1 MKNINKENLWIDFA
15 IGVIIITLIGV
26 IVALS
31 IACV

>member
-1 MKNINKENLWIDFA
+1 MKIDKENLWLDLI
-15 IGVIIITLIGV
+15 IGAIIITLIGV

>member
-1 MKNINKENLWIDFA
+1 MKNTNKENLWLDLA
-15 IGVIIITLIGV
+15 IGTTIIILIGV

>member
-1 MKNINKENLWIDFA
+1 MKNKENFLLDLA
-15 IGVIIITLIGV
+15 IGTIIITLVGV

>member
-1 MKNINKENLWIDFA
+1 MKIDKENLWLDLA
-15 IGVIIITLIGV
+15 IGTIIIILIGI

>member
-1 MKNINKENLWIDFA
+1 MKNTNKENFWLDIA
-15 IGVIIITLIGV
+15 IGTIIIILIGV